1 MNLTRIAALLAAPA
15 ALSLAACGGG
25 SSATIANVSGN
36 TANVRIVN
44 GAPGISGGGAVDIY
58 FQTTGSAAPS
68 QTIVNNL
75 AYGVA
80 SDFTTQAAAAASVI
94 VQRAGQPGP
103 STGTAQLS
111 SCPLPQL
118 SSNGKYSIVIVNSGG
133 VVNCD
138 IFQDFDYTT
147 APQYRAHNA
156 ARNSAL
162 SANAGFGII
171 PSASAP
177 PGTPFTV
184 QVAAP
189 QGNLAAANS
198 AATTFTAAQ
207 PQSIAAFSGS
217 ITFAVG
223 AGTSGTTPALA
234 TLDSRYIFSPN
245 GTTQP
250 NTSGALNFTGTA
262 GTSLFALDCT
272 GATVIA
278 PNVTCTNG
286 VALVGYTDR
295 L

>member
-1 MNLTRIAALLAAPA
+1 MKLTRIAALLAVPA

-25 SSATIANVSGN
+25 SNATIANVSGN
-36 TANVRIVN
+36 TSNLRVVN
-44 GAPGISGGGAVDIY
+44 GAPGITGSGAVDIY

-80 SDFTTQAAAAASVI
+80 SDFTTQAAAAASLI
-94 VQRAGQPGP
+94 VQRAGGPAP
-103 STGTAQLS
+103 STGTGQLS

-118 SSNGKYSIVIVNSGG
+118 SSNGKYSIVIVNAGG

-147 APQYRAHNA
+147 SPQYRAHNA
-156 ARNSAL
+156 ARSGAL

-171 PSASAP
+171 ASASAP
-177 PGTPFTV
+177 PGTPFSV
-184 QVAAP
+184 QVVGP

-198 AATTFTAAQ
+198 AATAFTAAQ

-262 GTSLFALDCT
+262 GTSIFALDCT
-272 GATVIA
+272 GAIA
-278 PNVTCTNG
+278 PNVNCTNG